1 MKRVLLLAN
10 GPGELWCWA
19 RPMIPALGERGF
31 NVSLRLLPCQY
42 ASGNEKDIANNLVG
56 GGVDPPMS
64 VFAALAGK
72 KGIGYDAILQLGGD
86 LLFGLA
92 FSARNRAPLFCY
104 TYGPKPLL
112 NRCDGVFSAFEGTC
126 QFGGAVRD
134 KLLIVG
140 DLVADAL
147 AMDSGEFRWTTGRS
161 PRIVLFPGSRRVIRS
176 AALPFIRDLAASIK
190 ERLPLSEIV
199 IAISH
204 FSEPGEEEKWRS
216 LGLKAVASPTG
227 SILRGADLAVTQP
240 GTNTLELAH
249 SLVPAIVAVPF
260 AFLRYVPLPGLLGVL
275 GFIPLAGGVL
285 KEKLLRRLSG
295 SRGFL
300 AWPNRLAGSEI
311 MPEMVGDI
319 AATDVADRAVE
330 LLGDEERLRGI
341 REGLM
346 KVRQAPGAAAVI
358 AARISELVG

>member
-31 NVSLRLLPCQY
+31 DVSLRLLPCQY
-42 ASGNEKDIANNLVG
+42 ASGNEKDIAGGMVK

-112 NRCDGVFSAFEGTC
+112 NRCDEVFSAFEGTC

-147 AMDSGEFRWTTGRS
+147 AMDGNGFRWTPGGG

-176 AALPFIRDLAASIK
+176 AALPFIRDLAGRIR
-190 ERLPLSEIV
+190 ERLPRSETVVALSP
-199 IAISH
+199 

-216 LGLKAVASPTG
+216 LGLRAVASPTG
-227 SILRGADLAVTQP
+227 SILKGADLAVTQP
-240 GTNTLELAH
+240 GTNTLELAY
-249 SLVPAIVAVPF
+249 SLVPGIVAVPF
-260 AFLRYVPLPGLLGVL
+260 AFLRQVPLPGLLGLL
-275 GFIPLAGGVL
+275 GSLPVAGPAL
-285 KEKLLRRLSG
+285 KERILRGRSG
-295 SRGFL
+295 ERGFL
-300 AWPNRLAGSEI
+300 AWPNRIAGREI
-311 MPEMVGDI
+311 LPEMVGDI
-319 AATDVADRAVE
+319 SAVEVADRAVA
-330 LLGDEERLRGI
+330 LLGDEDGLRGI
-341 REGLM
+341 RTGLEGIP
-346 KVRQAPGAAAVI
+346 RSPGAAGRI
-358 AARISELVG
+358 AARISGLVG